1 MTVVQAGSINL
12 TALSVPD
19 LYVQIKPPTE
29 TFINGV
35 PTNIL
40 GIVGTAQWGPVNA
53 PQVISSITDQ
63 VATFGNIQARKYD
76 LGTAVWAAV
85 LNGANNM
92 RCVRVTDGTDTAA
105 TVTIGTNGLTLTG
118 KYTGTLGNSVQYALS
133 AGTAANSWKLTI
145 ALPGL
150 APEVFDNLAAG
161 LTANAVWV
169 AIAAAINS
177 GGGPLRGPSQLV
189 VATAGASTT
198 APVAGSGTLSGGT
211 DGASTITSTTLI
223 GQDTSPRKGMYALRG
238 SGAAIGMLADA
249 DDSTTWT
256 LQKAYGLSEGTYMVG
271 TSPAGDTLA
280 NFTTSVGTAGVDS
293 YAFKLLFGDW
303 CLFNDTVNG
312 VQRLISP
319 QGFVAGLLSALSPEQ
334 SSLNKPLA
342 GIIGTQRTISGQ
354 PYSSAELQQIA
365 AARGDVITN
374 PIPAGQSYGIRIG
387 VNASSNPA
395 INGDNYTRMTNYLA
409 YTLNSAMG
417 LYVGRLQSPV
427 VREQARSA
435 MAAFLANLQEQG
447 MIGDVTAPTAQAFSV
462 VLDNSNNAFSQVAQ
476 GYMQADVRVT
486 YLSIIT
492 KLVISVEGG
501 QTVRITAAP
510 AA

>member
-1 MTVVQAGSINL
+1 MTVVQAGSVNL

-53 PQVISSITDQ
+53 PQVISGITDQ
-63 VATFGNIQARKYD
+63 VATFGNIQPRKYD
-76 LGTAVWAAV
+76 LGTAVWAAT
-85 LNGANNM
+85 LNGANNI
-92 RCVRVTDGTDTAA
+92 RAVRVTDGTDTAA
-105 TVTIGTNGLTLTG
+105 SVAIGTNGLTLTG
-118 KYTGTLGNSVQYALS
+118 KYTGTLGNSIQYALA
-133 AGTAANSWKLTI
+133 AGTQAGTWKLTI

-150 APEVFDNLAAG
+150 TPEVFDNLAAG
-161 LTANAVWV
+161 KTANAIWV
-169 AIAAAINS
+169 AIAAAVNS
-177 GGGPLRGPSQLV
+177 GAGPLRGPSQFV
-189 VATAGASTT
+189 IATAGASTT

-211 DGASTITSTTLI
+211 DGAATITGSTLL
-223 GQDTSPRKGMYALRG
+223 GLDTSPRKGMYALRG
-238 SGAAIGMLADA
+238 SGAAVAMLADV
-249 DDSTTWT
+249 DDSTTWSA
-256 LQKAYGLSEGTYMVG
+256 QNVYGLSEGTYMVT
-271 TSPAGDTLA
+271 TSPAGDTLSTFA
-280 NFTTSVGTAGVDS
+280 TSVGTAGVDS
-293 YAFKLLFGDW
+293 YALKVMFGDW

-312 VQRLISP
+312 VQRLVSP
-319 QGFVAGLLSALSPEQ
+319 QAFVAGILSALSPEQ

-342 GIIGTQRTISGQ
+342 GILGTQRTLTGQ

-395 INGDNYTRMTNYLA
+395 INGDNYTRLTNYLA

-417 LYVGRLQSPV
+417 LYVGRLQSPGT
-427 VREQARSA
+427 REQARAA
-435 MAAFLANLQEQG
+435 MAAFLANLQAQG
-447 MIGDVTAPTAQAFSV
+447 MIGDVTNPTAQAFSV
-462 VLDNSNNAFSQVAQ
+462 VLDNGNNPFSQAAL